1 MKKLNIDLEYC
12 YGINKFKETF
22 SFEKKNKNIDTHN
35 CIAIYASNG
44 IMKSSFA
51 NTFNDLKND
60 VETKDRI
67 FSDRKTNRSICDET
81 GNTINSN
88 QVYVI
93 SPELTPNVTKSVVAL
108 LSDNDS
114 RQRYDDIHEK
124 INEIK
129 QEFLNELS
137 MLSGLSTTKTESEI
151 CECFHGEFVKVL
163 EQIKLDMV
171 NSDTKFTTINYS
183 TIFNDK
189 MKQILQK
196 PNVLEELKH
205 YLEKYK
211 LLIDKSKYLKLDFD
225 FQNADDVHK
234 NLKKNKFFDANHSIN
249 LFDKASE
256 TTVKVSD
263 DRGLKSKF
271 DDELKKILEEKD
283 MEKIWKKIDSEFKTK
298 GAKEYRNYLESH
310 KDILLELNNL
320 KEFSRKLWR
329 SYCIKHKTLFDRLL
343 SEYRSADSKIKKI
356 QDDIINKKNKWREII
371 DMYNDRFDV
380 PFNVVIANHHD
391 VVFDN
396 ELPKFEFIYHDL
408 NKQNSISVEKTTLE
422 NYLSTGEKQAL
433 YVLDILYEIQALK
446 ENKQETL
453 IIVDDV
459 IDSFDYVHKY
469 ALMHYLREISKFESF
484 YMIIMTHNY
493 DFLKTIIDIG
503 IVSKTNCYF
512 AYKIP
517 HTIFNSEIKLE
528 LCYGLLSNPLHNYSN
543 DLSKLKNIIIMI
555 PLLRN
560 ILEYTMSKDDSDYE
574 SLSQML
580 HYDPENKL
588 MLNNLKDICDRRF
601 KNSLAID
608 KFPDIDGSINEIIL
622 SECEK
627 CLDNGKSGFNLDNK
641 IILSIG
647 IRLLAEKYIYE
658 KDNSIVLSKYKS
670 LGMLYSYYKKHHADD
685 QNGLKLLDAAC
696 IMSSSN
702 IHLNSFMFEPIMDT
716 SINYL
721 ISLYTKLCDTVCG

>member
-22 SFEKKNKNIDTHN
+22 SFEKKKKNIDTHN

-81 GNTINSN
+81 GNTIKPN

-108 LSDNDS
+108 LSDNGS

-129 QEFLNELS
+129 QEFLNKLS
-137 MLSGLSTTKTESEI
+137 ISSGLSATKTESEI
-151 CECFHGEFVKVL
+151 CECFHDKFFNIL
-163 EQIKLDMV
+163 EQIESDMD
-171 NSDTKFTTINYS
+171 NNDAKFTTINYS
-183 TIFNDK
+183 MIFNDK

-196 PNVLEELKH
+196 PDVLEELKH

-211 LLIDKSKYLKLDFD
+211 LLVDKSKYLKFDFD
-225 FQNADDVHK
+225 FQNAEDVHK

-249 LFDKASE
+249 LFNKANE
-256 TTVKVSD
+256 TTVKVND
-263 DRGLKSKF
+263 TKELKSKF

-283 MEKIWKKIDSEFKTK
+283 MEKIWKKIDSEFKTVD
-298 GAKEYRNYLESH
+298 AKRYRDYLESH

-320 KEFSRKLWR
+320 EKFSRKLWC
-329 SYCIKHKTLFDRLL
+329 SYFIEYKTLFDKLL
-343 SEYRSADSKIKKI
+343 SEYRSAKLKIEKI
-356 QDDIINKKNKWREII
+356 RDNIINKKNKWEKII
-371 DMYNDRFDV
+371 DMYNDRFNV
-380 PFNVVIANHHD
+380 PFSVAMVNHHD
-391 VVFDN
+391 VVLDN
-396 ELPKFEFIYHDL
+396 KLPKFEFTYHDFT
-408 NKQNSISVEKTTLE
+408 KQNSIPVEKTTLE

-433 YVLDILYEIQALK
+433 YVLDILYEIQVLK

-453 IIVDDV
+453 IIVDDL

-503 IVSKTNCYF
+503 IVRKANCYF
-512 AYKIP
+512 AYKIS

-528 LCYGLLSNPLHNYSN
+528 SCNGLLSNPLHNYSN
-543 DLSKLKNIIIMI
+543 DLSKLKNVIIMI

-560 ILEYTMSKDDSDYE
+560 ILEYTMGKGDSDYE

-580 HYDPENKL
+580 HYDPENEL

-627 CLDNGKSGFNLDNK
+627 CLDDGKNGFNLDNK

-658 KDNSIVLSKYKS
+658 KDNSIVLSEYKS
-670 LGMLYSYYKKHHADD
+670 LGMIYSYYKKHHADD

-721 ISLYTKLCDTVCG
+721 ISLYTKLRDTVCE